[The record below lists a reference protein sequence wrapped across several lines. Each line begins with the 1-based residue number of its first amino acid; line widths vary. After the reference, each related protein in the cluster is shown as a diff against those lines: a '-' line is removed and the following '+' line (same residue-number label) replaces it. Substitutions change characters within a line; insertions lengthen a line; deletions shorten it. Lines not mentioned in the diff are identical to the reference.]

1 MLSLDARARLYVFP
15 HPRITCGIHYVR
27 YVVEFAGGSRVC
39 ASPWVFAIIQG
50 DGKSTS
56 TVDELHGGPSKSFL
70 ADRCA
75 RLLRIRL
82 KGPDEP
88 SNSGNF
94 RGGESDLRTWQWTGA
109 AATRT
114 KRRTVRLKRGREFA
128 VRLDNGGLRCIANSC
143 CTESRRH
150 EIGEHPL
157 HRQRRVTLA
166 CVRVCVSCSGREQE
180 RAEGSD
186 NLKRAGKTI
195 DESRISEVRTARG
208 RLGYRSLARPAR
220 LARPERHDSRTRVL
234 GKDEP
239 ARLLGAGWKGKQI
252 NVH

>member
-94 RGGESDLRTWQWTGA
+94 RGGESDRSENLA
-109 AATRT
+109 MD
-114 KRRTVRLKRGREFA
+114 GR
-128 VRLDNGGLRCIANSC
+128 SC
-143 CTESRRH
+143 DADKTSNCPAE
-150 EIGEHPL
+150 EGP
-157 HRQRRVTLA
+157 
-166 CVRVCVSCSGREQE
+166 RVCCAFG
-180 RAEGSD
+180 
-186 NLKRAGKTI
+186 
-195 DESRISEVRTARG
+195 
-208 RLGYRSLARPAR
+208 
-220 LARPERHDSRTRVL
+220 
-234 GKDEP
+234 
-239 ARLLGAGWKGKQI
+239 
-252 NVH
+252 